1 MKNRVDTRGF
11 CALIT
16 CKFCK
21 LNNFSLG
28 CNLVHVEIL
37 SGNKNVIR
45 FSLICRIPLLQYGV
59 VVNVVV
65 SLFLAMARKT
75 HLTIRPGFGSGF
87 LIRNSY
93 LLV

>member
-1 MKNRVDTRGF
+1 MKNRVDTKGF

-16 CKFCK
+16 SKFCK
-21 LNNFSLG
+21 LNNFSFG
-28 CNLVHVEIL
+28 CNLVNVEIL

-59 VVNVVV
+59 VVNVLV

-75 HLTIRPGFGSGF
+75 HLTIPPGVTVTCVSP
-87 LIRNSY
+87 
-93 LLV
+93 